1 MQFSVPFYTSLRT
14 SDRGAPRSE
23 LEINDCR
30 WQSHLNSVTGV
41 AIPIDARDSH
51 ASVRTGSERRGDG
64 NCSINYNFPSG
75 LLCDGELH
83 GKPPARPEYFQADAV
98 AGLGFQQQAVQL
110 AAMGQALAVGAEQDI
125 AG

>member
-1 MQFSVPFYTSLRT
+1 MDKVGVNCSL
-14 SDRGAPRSE
+14 AFRSTRLCE
-23 LEINDCR
+23 PVTD
-30 WQSHLNSVTGV
+30 VTGV